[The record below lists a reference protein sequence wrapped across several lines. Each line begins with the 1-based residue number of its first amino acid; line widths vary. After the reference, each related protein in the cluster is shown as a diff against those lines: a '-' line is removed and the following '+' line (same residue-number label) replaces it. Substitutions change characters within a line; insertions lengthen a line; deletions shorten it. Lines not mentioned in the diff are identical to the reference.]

1 GVQPVMRHVR
11 TKCGG
16 LVVVL
21 AVAGSIASSG
31 CTHNYYYGATPVCGP
46 TTVTPGVVTYG
57 EVCEVPTQVVGGG
70 TIVASS
76 PLRTSPTLGGPRPPR
91 VVVSEPNGRE
101 GGWRRPDP
109 ESSLA
114 TTRVEGQLDDPT

>member
-1 GVQPVMRHVR
+1 MQGSF
-11 TKCGG
+11 GF
-16 LVVVL
+16 LL

-31 CTHNYYYGATPVCGP
+31 CTHNYYYGAAPVCAP
-46 TTVTPGVVTYG
+46 TTVTPGAGVVTYG

-70 TIVASS
+70 TLVSSTPIVTT
-76 PLRTSPTLGGPRPPR
+76 PILGGPRPPR
-91 VVVSEPNGRE
+91 VVVSEPNGRS

-114 TTRVEGQLDDPT
+114 TTRVEGALDDPTLTR